1 MVLNKYPGIR
11 SVDVWRF
18 GVRSIK
24 FIRKPELLSNDAKI
38 KKTTGTGSDSWI
50 YYYRV
55 GYHLGTSGCIRNLE
69 DRGRCE
75 LSEFSR
81 HRLAVSWL
89 GGEPRMDA
97 TFAICRYIHGT
108 LDIFLP
114 F

>member
-55 GYHLGTSGCIRNLE
+55 SPRNIRLHQE